1 VASGEKAGRMH
12 EMPRAATYAII
23 KKNSAVQTRNFMRPS
38 GFSPEASNKYI

>member
-23 KKNSAVQTRNFMRPS
+23 KKKLGSADAEFHASVWL
-38 GFSPEASNKYI
+38 FS